1 MRLAIREVASILSGI
16 AMAAVLC
23 LSAAK
28 LQGKDKSLTKDDV
41 LNLLTGDVP
50 PERVAS
56 VARDRGVAFEMTRA
70 TEKQFRD
77 AGADEELLKV
87 LRELAPKPLAPPAK
101 PPESRPPSAGPPVLM
116 IEAMPGGAQVYL
128 DDEPIG
134 TTSPKGVLKYT
145 RLAPGSHRVR
155 LSLAGY
161 EDHEETVQLVAG
173 ETAQVST
180 TLQAATAPAAPPPVG
195 GSEPQATQNANPGYL
210 GILPVASQ
218 PTGAR
223 GVVISG
229 ADPGGPADRAG
240 IQVYDTVLRIG
251 GQPVRTPQELQAAVA
266 RHQAGEVVE
275 VTWLHANQTITRSIQ
290 LTARP
295 SGSVPATTANPSSV
309 PATPSMPASMPGVVF
324 FSVMHDHGSG
334 GTNYCVGVMAI
345 GNGVIQYRSTT
356 GIHSFIIPLNEVK
369 EAKRNGVYLVAM
381 GGFHIR
387 LQKGTNYNFV
397 AITPYGQY
405 QPPDMILTAIDRATG
420 QR

>member
-23 LSAAK
+23 LPAAK
-28 LQGKDKSLTKDDV
+28 LQGKDKPLTKDDV

-56 VARDRGVAFEMTRA
+56 VARGRGVAFEMTRA
-70 TEKQFRD
+70 TEKEFRD

-87 LRELAPKPLAPPAK
+87 LRELAPKPVAPPAK
-101 PPESRPPSAGPPVLM
+101 PPESRLPSAGLPVLM
-116 IEAMPGGAQVYL
+116 IEATPGGAQVYL

-161 EDHEETVQLVAG
+161 DDHEETVQLVAG

-180 TLQAATAPAAPPPVG
+180 TLQAATAPAAPPPV
-195 GSEPQATQNANPGYL
+195 
-210 GILPVASQ
+210 
-218 PTGAR
+218 
-223 GVVISG
+223 
-229 ADPGGPADRAG
+229 
-240 IQVYDTVLRIG
+240 
-251 GQPVRTPQELQAAVA
+251 
-266 RHQAGEVVE
+266 
-275 VTWLHANQTITRSIQ
+275 
-290 LTARP
+290 TARP
-295 SGSVPATTANPSSV
+295 SGSVPATTA
-309 PATPSMPASMPGVVF
+309 TPSMPASTPGVVF

-345 GNGVIQYRSTT
+345 GNGVIQYQSTT
-356 GIHSFIIPLNEVK
+356 GIHSFAIPLSDVK

-387 LQKGTNYNFV
+387 LQKGTNFNFV

-405 QPPDMILTAIDRATG
+405 QPPDTILTAIDRATG